1 MKNKTRRAV
10 YPGTFDPVTNGHLD
24 ILKRAS
30 LLFDEIIVAVGN
42 NTAKTTLFT
51 IDERLDFLSKSIAAG
66 KFHCRILVEKFD
78 GLIVDFARENKIDTL
93 IRGLR
98 AVSDFEYELQMALMN
113 RKQTSGI
120 ETVFLMPDEK
130 YIYLSSSLAKTIGRF
145 GGNLRDFLPPAVRRA
160 FPSKFRTAKRA

>member
-1 MKNKTRRAV
+1 MKNTKRAV

-30 LLFDEIIVAVGN
+30 LLFDEITVAVGKN
-42 NTAKTTLFT
+42 PSKATLFSSG
-51 IDERLDFLSKSIAAG
+51 ERLSLLKKSIAG
-66 KFHCRILVEKFD
+66 MKFHCPVKIESFD
-78 GLIVDFARENKIDTL
+78 GLIVDFARQKKINTL

-98 AVSDFEYELQMALMN
+98 AVSDFDYELQMALMN
-113 RKQTSGI
+113 RKQVRNI

-145 GGNLRDFLPPAVRRA
+145 KGNLKEFLPAPVVAA
-160 FPSKFRTAKRA
+160 LASKFRT